1 MNMAIAVRD
10 VKVKLAQAIND
21 SQLPPCV
28 LEPIINNI
36 HQQVIQAATA
46 ELKQAEEELQNAES
60 N

>member
-1 MNMAIAVRD
+1 MNIAIAVRD
-10 VKVKLAQAIND
+10 TKVRLAHVINE

-28 LEPIINNI
+28 LESILNNI

-46 ELKQAEEELQNAES
+46 ELKKAEEDLSNAES